1 MKKDESFLGK
11 LGGTLARKK
20 KAREGE
26 CAGRRPA
33 ADPIPAGTTRP
44 RARARLRGPPGPR
57 VPARTRAAEAR
68 PARVARSCDLRDG
81 P

>member
-26 CAGRRPA
+26 CAGRRQA
-33 ADPIPAGTTRP
+33 ADPIPAGTTRL
-44 RARARLRGPPGPR
+44 RARASPI
-57 VPARTRAAEAR
+57 PARTARPSARARAAEAR
-68 PARVARSCDLRDG
+68 PARVARSRDLRDG

>member
-26 CAGRRPA
+26 CAGHRPA

-44 RARARLRGPPGPR
+44 RARARVSEARRDRASPR
-57 VPARTRAAEAR
+57 ARAAEAR